1 MESASQAP
9 VTFSDIMCQ
18 MHDMLSPEV
27 PGQYT
32 LRDLRKSRALAGT
45 LFNILFNLGKF
56 VAYETRDPFMQRQEK
71 ADDPDASDWDRYDF
85 GKVSVLNTASQ
96 KLILR
101 ARRVA
106 VRAMLLPCSNL
117 SSIGLVVSG
126 AGLAFSRPV

>member
-18 MHDMLSPEV
+18 MHDMLSPAV

-32 LRDLRKSRALAGT
+32 LRDLRKARALAGT

-71 ADDPDASDWDRYDF
+71 ADDPDASDWDRCGLAKHACTACMF
-85 GKVSVLNTASQ
+85 LALELQLACVTLPWRSQICVSVISAQ
-96 KLILR
+96 
-101 ARRVA
+101 
-106 VRAMLLPCSNL
+106 
-117 SSIGLVVSG
+117 
-126 AGLAFSRPV
+126 

>member
-18 MHDMLSPEV
+18 MHDMLSPAV

-71 ADDPDASDWDRYDF
+71 ADDPDASDWDRCAPP
-85 GKVSVLNTASQ
+85 GPGAVAAITRTLPTRTSWPRSRGRHAPC
-96 KLILR
+96 R
-101 ARRVA
+101 AAAQPSLATVA
-106 VRAMLLPCSNL
+106 
-117 SSIGLVVSG
+117 G
-126 AGLAFSRPV
+126 